1 MGEKDS
7 VAFTGRS
14 DADVELGVGRV
25 REEGLNDEVGED
37 ASSLLNLKRMK

>member
-7 VAFTGRS
+7 VALTGRC

-25 REEGLNDEVGED
+25 REEGLNNEVGED